1 MILQEK
7 MRFKTSKED
16 TKKLN
21 ELSSEKLDDFA
32 RTIGIKISN
41 DFNKE
46 EKLRILSHQKPNKL
60 RRGLKQLR
68 I

>member
-46 EKLRILSHQKPNKL
+46 EKLRILSHQKPKKL
-60 RRGLKQLR
+60 RRGFKQLR